1 MSTQAQL
8 ITKVLDKLRGS
19 LGIGESP
26 DGSNHNFITVWYNAN
41 VDKIGDG
48 PWCEETNTWAMWSG
62 GVKSLKVGR
71 AYTVYA
77 CEDAVKGANGSSWHW
92 GTAGMRAGDQ
102 VYYDWAGGK
111 GNVKTVDHTGTVEKI
126 VGDGTFYVLEGNTS
140 NMLKRMHRDGKYVV
154 GYVRFDWA
162 KLATSEPTPPPS
174 GGGSLIVDGVLGPAT
189 ISLWQKIMGTTVD
202 GVISEGPTGSELV
215 KAVQRY
221 LAKVQKRA
229 LRIDGFG
236 IKQDGKQYETAARLQ
251 QYLGT
256 PVDYRLSTPVSEC
269 VKALQRRLNTGSF

>member
-1 MSTQAQL
+1 MTTQAQL

-19 LGIGESP
+19 LGTGESP
-26 DGSNHNFITVWYNAN
+26 PGSNHNFITVWYNAN

-154 GYVRFDWA
+154 GYVRFNWA

-174 GGGSLIVDGVLGPAT
+174 SGALIVDGVLGPKT
-189 ISLWQKIMGTTVD
+189 IALWQKIMGTPVD
-202 GVISEGPTGSELV
+202 GVIDTPYSQLV
-215 KAVQRY
+215 YVVQTALMKA
-221 LAKVQKRA
+221 LKRS
-229 LRIDGFG
+229 LKHDGFG
-236 IKQDGKQYETAARLQ
+236 IIQNGKQYETVGALQ
-251 QYLGT
+251 KYLGT
-256 PVDYRLSTPVSEC
+256 TQDYRLSLPTSEC
-269 VKALQRRLNTGSF
+269 VRALQRRLNTGKF